1 MPRARIGAARTR
13 KRTRILRQARG
24 YYGRAK
30 NHRYLARNAV
40 RRAGSFAYRDRRARK
55 RDIRSLWITR
65 ITAACRMR
73 GSRYSQFING
83 LKLSGVLLN
92 RKMLSQIAIE
102 DPALFDKLVEMAVP
116 ASTASPAKAG

>member
-102 DPALFDKLVEMAVP
+102 DPALFDKLVDTAVP